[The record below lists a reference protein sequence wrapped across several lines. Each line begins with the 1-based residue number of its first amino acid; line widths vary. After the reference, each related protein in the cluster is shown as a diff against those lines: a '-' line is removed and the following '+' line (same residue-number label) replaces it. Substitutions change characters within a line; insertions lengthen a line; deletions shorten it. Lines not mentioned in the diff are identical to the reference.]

1 MWSVE
6 YIRKSPGLG
15 GKGRQNAMTDRK
27 ETTRNQAVAG
37 ETSDGFIS
45 SSNGQGRQHG
55 PRPQPWFL
63 NRKTRPGHGEAVR
76 NERPRH
82 WLHHQTSTLHR
93 EWTRGRCKRINLG
106 RENLLWICLPRPGG
120 STEARQP
127 DPRRHFGLNDVN
139 PMGAVPPGG
148 ASSHAMWLAPMGG
161 CGGTA
166 MVGRIV
172 APKGIEWARAVH
184 NVVIAS
190 GASAH
195 GCMEGSNRR
204 DRSNQTPRGDVAWR
218 PRGPHV

>member
-1 MWSVE
+1 M
-6 YIRKSPGLG
+6 
-15 GKGRQNAMTDRK
+15 
-27 ETTRNQAVAG
+27 AG

-161 CGGTA
+161 LRRDGDGGEN
-166 MVGRIV
+166 RR
-172 APKGIEWARAVH
+172 PKGNRMGARGAQCCHRLRGLCPWVHGRFQQARSIE
-184 NVVIAS
+184 S
-190 GASAH
+190 DSAWRR
-195 GCMEGSNRR
+195 CMEATRATCLNSPDSCTVPVLTGRWP
-204 DRSNQTPRGDVAWR
+204 DDLFRSALVRMG
-218 PRGPHV
+218 